1 MLGFS
6 KVNEN
11 ISRFSAP
18 NIAGNVWNHE
28 ELPKWTQLQDFFPG
42 FSFLPSRVSC
52 GRPNKVPPQRDQ
64 QNRKCQ
70 FSTLWDPIITKK
82 DVCFQICSKNPHF
95 FGSAQIF
102 PFFRSWDHKTRRWY
116 FPIKFLLPLFPSP
129 PSSSSSSFQR
139 TKPYDY
145 DNIMI
150 VTSYH

>member
-28 ELPKWTQLQDFFPG
+28 ELPKWAQLRDFFQVSP
-42 FSFLPSRVSC
+42 FSLLEFPAGDQIRFLL
-52 GRPNKVPPQRDQ
+52 KET
-64 QNRKCQ
+64 NRIENVNFPHCEILS
-70 FSTLWDPIITKK
+70 STKNTCVFRSAK
-82 DVCFQICSKNPHF
+82 KNPPF
-95 FGSAQIF
+95 FGSAQMF